1 MYYKII
7 TIGLHSKLTGYHMVL
22 VQCLNRHEHADK
34 TCLRYLVRVFEPPRS
49 RASKTGLHP
58 IKTFC
63 AFLSEDRPIYV
74 LSSSFLTPSPRLRIH
89 ARLRTLQCTRF
100 LGSRNGSET
109 AGYTGS
115 VALDTANMAPWDRR
129 WQPWEVSCR
138 ADGLGSS
145 ERGSR
150 EGWRSGTAPG

>member
-1 MYYKII
+1 MLIYCTACTVWFFYGSRAGTSTPIKP
-7 TIGLHSKLTGYHMVL
+7 GSDKKARFLDLP
-22 VQCLNRHEHADK
+22 HA
-34 TCLRYLVRVFEPPRS
+34 

-74 LSSSFLTPSPRLRIH
+74 LSSSCLTPSPRLRIH

-129 WQPWEVSCR
+129 WQPWEVACR